1 MDRDMWTY
9 PESLGR
15 LNVTGFDVEAKDGSI
30 GKVDE
35 VTYDAGESYV
45 VVDTGFWIFG
55 KKVLLPAGLIE
66 RVDRDEEKVYVD
78 RTKDEIEQ
86 APEFDEDAF
95 REDSYRS
102 AVGDYY
108 GGRRDTDED
117 EERER
122 EEDEGRVADR
132 T

>member
-1 MDRDMWTY
+1 M
-9 PESLGR
+9 
-15 LNVTGFDVEAKDGSI
+15 
-30 GKVDE
+30 
-35 VTYDAGESYV
+35 
-45 VVDTGFWIFG
+45 
-55 KKVLLPAGLIE
+55 LLPAGLIE

-86 APEFDEDAF
+86 APEFDEDDY

-108 GGRRDTDED
+108 TGRRDTDED

-122 EEDEGRVADR
+122 EEDEERVADR